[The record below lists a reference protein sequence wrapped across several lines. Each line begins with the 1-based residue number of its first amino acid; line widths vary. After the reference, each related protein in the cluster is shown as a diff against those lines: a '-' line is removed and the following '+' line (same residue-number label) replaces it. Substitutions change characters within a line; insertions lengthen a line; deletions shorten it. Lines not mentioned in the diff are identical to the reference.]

1 MLRNPKKVQFLG
13 RCLLLPD
20 AGGVNKRNLKN
31 VRGNYE
37 TIGYIA
43 LFFKFREH
51 FAFILG
57 SSSFNKKMV
66 TLQFAFRISPTYID
80 IFEFVGNNI
89 LQRKYTK

>member
-1 MLRNPKKVQFLG
+1 MKPLV
-13 RCLLLPD
+13 
-20 AGGVNKRNLKN
+20 
-31 VRGNYE
+31 
-37 TIGYIA
+37 IA
-43 LFFKFREH
+43 LFYKFRQH

-57 SSSFNKKMV
+57 SSSSFNKKMV